1 VRVKLGA
8 SGLCYSDEH
17 LRKGD
22 YAFDW
27 SPCLGGHEGAGVVTD
42 VGELV
47 TTVGPGDHVV
57 LSFMPSCGDCPDCVD
72 GRQNLCERGA
82 LLFSGVSVYDGTQR
96 FSWRG
101 RGVGQFCLLGTF
113 AEYTVVHEKACI
125 PIDRTIPL
133 DKAALVGC
141 GVTTG
146 FGTGAVSAGT
156 QVGDVCVVVGVGG
169 VGMNAVQGFRAA
181 GASAV
186 VAIDIVR
193 WKAQAAVETFG
204 ATHAA
209 TSIEEA
215 HEIVGEVTRGRMAQ
229 RLAYTVNEADGRDI
243 APVMRLLGKRGGH
256 GPDSRRTAGCAR
268 RAGRLLRHHALRAAD
283 PRHGLRLHQPPHAGA
298 GTAAQ
303 VQAGT
308 LKLDELITTTYS
320 LDQINDCYADLNA
333 GKNIRG
339 VLRYE

>member
-1 VRVKLGA
+1 
-8 SGLCYSDEH
+8 
-17 LRKGD
+17 
-22 YAFDW
+22 
-27 SPCLGGHEGAGVVTD
+27 
-42 VGELV
+42 
-47 TTVGPGDHVV
+47 
-57 LSFMPSCGDCPDCVD
+57 
-72 GRQNLCERGA
+72 
-82 LLFSGVSVYDGTQR
+82 
-96 FSWRG
+96 
-101 RGVGQFCLLGTF
+101 
-113 AEYTVVHEKACI
+113 
-125 PIDRTIPL
+125 
-133 DKAALVGC
+133 
-141 GVTTG
+141 
-146 FGTGAVSAGT
+146 VSAGT

-186 VAIDIVR
+186 VVIDIVP

-229 RLAYTVNEADGRDI
+229 RLAYTVNEADGHDI
-243 APVMRLLGKRGGH
+243 APVMRLLGKRGVMVLTAVGRQGALDAQVDCSAITH
-256 GPDSRRTAGCAR
+256 YEQQIRGTVYGSTNPRTQVPA
-268 RAGRLLRHHALRAAD
+268 LLRRY
-283 PRHGLRLHQPPHAGA
+283 
-298 GTAAQ
+298 
-303 VQAGT
+303 QAGT